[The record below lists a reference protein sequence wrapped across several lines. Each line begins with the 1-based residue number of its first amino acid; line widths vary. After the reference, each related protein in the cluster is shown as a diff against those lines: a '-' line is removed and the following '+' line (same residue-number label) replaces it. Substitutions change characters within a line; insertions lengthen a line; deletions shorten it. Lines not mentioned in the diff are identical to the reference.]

1 MLTGQILMELIVIL
15 VAVQVA
21 GFLCR
26 LIGQQWV
33 IGEILAGLAL
43 GPSLLG
49 LFFPGLQSQLFPASS
64 LSTLQVLGDI
74 GLILYM
80 FALGAHLDTEQM
92 LRQSRT
98 VAMASLNSMLLPF
111 VLGALLGWWL
121 YPAFAGLHTSLLTF
135 SLLVGTAMSITA
147 FPVLARLLAEKD
159 MLHSRIGLLA
169 LTCASAGDVV
179 AWCLLA
185 IIAST
190 SHAQLLS
197 TAVITVGET
206 ILFIAAMLLGVRPLL
221 RWLVTVIS
229 SQPLQ
234 IAISLTML
242 LLAAFITNAIGI
254 HPVFGAFIAGVIMP
268 RTGALSKELHD
279 MDKLNNLLF
288 LPIFFVISG
297 LRTQLGLLQSP
308 GIWLICGLT
317 IFIAC
322 FGKICGG
329 TFSVRLMGETWRDS
343 LVLGFLMNTR
353 GLVELIVLNVGY
365 EMGILSSTMF
375 AILVLMALV
384 TTMITSPILNLLGYR
399 TPAHSLMKTASNQ
412 QTIDVNATP

>member
-15 VAVQVA
+15 ITVQVA

-49 LFFPGLQSQLFPASS
+49 LFIPGLQSQLFPASA

-80 FALGAHLDTEQM
+80 FALGAHLDTGQM

-98 VAMASLNSMLLPF
+98 AAMASLNSMLLPF
-111 VLGALLGWWL
+111 VLGALLGWGL
-121 YPAFAGLHTSLLTF
+121 YPAFAGPHTSALTF

-190 SHAQLLS
+190 SHAQLFS
-197 TAVITVGET
+197 TAALTVGET
-206 ILFIAAMLLGVRPLL
+206 ILFLAAMLLGVQPLL
-221 RWLVTVIS
+221 KRLVTVIS
-229 SQPLQ
+229 SQSLQ
-234 IAISLTML
+234 IAISLTLL

-254 HPVFGAFIAGVIMP
+254 HPVFGAFIAGIIMP
-268 RTGALSKELHD
+268 REGALSKELHD

-297 LRTQLGLLQSP
+297 LRTQLGQLQSP

-317 IFIAC
+317 ISIAC

-329 TFSVRLMGETWRDS
+329 TFSVRLMGEAWRDS

-399 TPAHSLMKTASNQ
+399 AIRHPVTS
-412 QTIDVNATP
+412 TIADKNGPV